1 VVVEVGANEEPLA
14 ARRAC
19 RTSLDGATRV
29 DEACID
35 ARTGASIRGSSMAG
49 CDVDTPCCCC
59 SRDFSKFGHR
69 GLLRFKH

>member
-1 VVVEVGANEEPLA
+1 VVVEVDGDEGPLA

-19 RTSLDGATRV
+19 RTSLDGAMRV

-49 CDVDTPCCCC
+49 CDVDSPCCC
-59 SRDFSKFGHR
+59 SRDFSNFGHR
-69 GLLRFKH
+69 GLLRFEH